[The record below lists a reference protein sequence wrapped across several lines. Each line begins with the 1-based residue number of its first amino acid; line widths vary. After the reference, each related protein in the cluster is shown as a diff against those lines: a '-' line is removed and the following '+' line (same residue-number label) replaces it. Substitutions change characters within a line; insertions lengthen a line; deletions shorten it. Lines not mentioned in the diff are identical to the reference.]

1 MVRKN
6 IFSILVAIIIMY
18 LSLTSAHTFDK
29 VPEFNIPYFDKIVHF
44 SMYFGLMLMI
54 TIENRKS
61 IKSVKQLF
69 LIGLIPLSYGI
80 LIEFLQSTLTV
91 SRNGN
96 VFDALADYAGIL
108 VWIFLCLL
116 IKPLKREILQ

>member
-1 MVRKN
+1 
-6 IFSILVAIIIMY
+6 
-18 LSLTSAHTFDK
+18 
-29 VPEFNIPYFDKIVHF
+29 
-44 SMYFGLMLMI
+44 MI